1 MKTSVK
7 WGIAA
12 AALLGVGVLAMGTA
26 SAATEE
32 EEDPNAGK
40 GLKDSGV
47 RHGIRYEGCDHFDV
61 VDPDA
66 IEAWGIENKWKFAK
80 WALKLD
86 ELRANP
92 EPAIVEALTM
102 LFPECTWPAP
112 STTTFGPE
120 KMGWTEAMAMAKEAV
135 ANLDL
140 AVSGGADGATAA
152 AGWLLRLGLQ
162 RALGFGQGVR
172 SRRGARRGR
181 R

>member
-12 AALLGVGVLAMGTA
+12 AVVLGVGVVAMGSA
-26 SAATEE
+26 SAATED
-32 EEDPNAGK
+32 DPNKGK
-40 GLKDSGV
+40 GLQDSGV
-47 RHGIRYEGCDHFDV
+47 RHGIRYEGCDHFEL

-66 IEAWGIENKWKFAK
+66 IEAWGIDNKLKFAK

-86 ELRANP
+86 ELKANP
-92 EPAIVEALTM
+92 EPAIVEALTL
-102 LFPECTWPAP
+102 LFPECPWPAP

-120 KMGWTEAMAMAKEAV
+120 KMGWTEAMAMAKEAI

-140 AVSGGADGATAA
+140 AVSGGTDGATAA

-162 RALGFGQGVR
+162 RALGFGPGVR